1 MFDKVDV
8 ALGDIAKM
16 GPEVESSE
24 GSNIE
29 DDEEADKLDRD
40 GSSKAYTKNN
50 QPTEIECV
58 DFLQPGDVNQIS
70 NSDNSI
76 ILSPPP
82 LCRKALL
89 GKVAKAYHGVEGG
102 ADEEDHDGV
111 EEDVAVDDG
120 EGGVEGEEHAGKARR
135 REAGRQLPDG
145 EEA

>member
-16 GPEVESSE
+16 GPEVKSSE

-58 DFLQPGDVNQIS
+58 YFFFNLKTLIKFQIL
-70 NSDNSI
+70 I
-76 ILSPPP
+76 T
-82 LCRKALL
+82 
-89 GKVAKAYHGVEGG
+89 
-102 ADEEDHDGV
+102 
-111 EEDVAVDDG
+111 
-120 EGGVEGEEHAGKARR
+120 
-135 REAGRQLPDG
+135 
-145 EEA
+145 